1 MSSKKGFELHQVLN
15 YRTDLERLR
24 KQEFAAARQ
33 DLDQASDKLEQQRN
47 EAATLARDF
56 AERNGQ
62 LNSVVELQLYAD
74 FFTRKREEIKEQQ
87 ERVTALDRI
96 LEDRRD
102 DLVQATKDKKVL
114 EALKEKKMQAFRQ
127 EMQRKE
133 RDFLDETAVQK
144 KGRD

>member
-15 YRTDLERLR
+15 YRSDLERLR

-33 DLDQASDKLEQQRN
+33 DLDQASDKLEQQRS
-47 EAATLARDF
+47 EAAVLARDF

-74 FFTRKREEIKEQQ
+74 FFARKREEIKQQQ
-87 ERVTALDRI
+87 ERVTALDRV
-96 LEDRRD
+96 LESRRD
-102 DLVQATKDKKVL
+102 ELVQATKDKKVL
-114 EALKEKKMQAFRQ
+114 EVLKEKKTQQFRQ

>member
-47 EAATLARDF
+47 EAAALARDF

-74 FFTRKREEIKEQQ
+74 FFTRKREEIKQQQ

-102 DLVQATKDKKVL
+102 GLVQATKDKKVL
-114 EALKEKKMQAFRQ
+114 EALKEKKMLAFRQ

>member
-47 EAATLARDF
+47 EAAALARDF

-74 FFTRKREEIKEQQ
+74 FFTRKREEIKQQQ

-102 DLVQATKDKKVL
+102 GLVQATKDKKVL

>member
-1 MSSKKGFELHQVLN
+1 MSTKKGFELHQVLN

-47 EAATLARDF
+47 EASTLAQDF
-56 AERNGQ
+56 AERNSQ

-74 FFTRKREEIKEQQ
+74 FFTRQREEIKQQQ
-87 ERVTALDRI
+87 ERVEALDRI
-96 LEDRRD
+96 LENRRD

-114 EALKEKKMQAFRQ
+114 EALKEKKTLQFRQ

-144 KGRD
+144 KGQN

>member
-33 DLDQASDKLEQQRN
+33 DLDQASDKLEQQRS
-47 EAATLARDF
+47 EADALARDF

-62 LNSVVELQLYAD
+62 LNSVVELQLYSD
-74 FFTRKREEIKEQQ
+74 FFTRKREEIRDQQ

-114 EALKEKKMQAFRQ
+114 EALKEKKTLAFRQ

-133 RDFLDETAVQK
+133 RDFLDESAVQK

>member
-33 DLDQASDKLEQQRN
+33 DLDRASDAVDRQRT
-47 EAATLARDF
+47 EAAALARDF

-74 FFTRKREEIKEQQ
+74 FFTRKREEIRQQQ
-87 ERVTALDRI
+87 ERVTALDRV
-96 LEDRRD
+96 LENRRD
-102 DLVQATKDKKVL
+102 ELVQATKDKKVL
-114 EALKEKKMQAFRQ
+114 EALKEKKTQQFRQ
-127 EMQRKE
+127 ELQRKE

>member
-47 EAATLARDF
+47 EAADLARDF

-62 LNSVVELQLYAD
+62 LNSVVELQLYSD
-74 FFTRKREEIKEQQ
+74 FFTRKREEIKQQQ
-87 ERVTALDRI
+87 EQVTALDRI
-96 LEDRRD
+96 LENRRD
-102 DLVQATKDKKVL
+102 ELVQATKDKKVL
-114 EALKEKKMQAFRQ
+114 EALKEKKMLAFRQ

-133 RDFLDETAVQK
+133 RDFLDETSVQK

>member
-33 DLDQASDKLEQQRN
+33 DLDRASDKLEQQRD
-47 EAATLARDF
+47 EAAALARDF

-62 LNSVVELQLYAD
+62 ISSVVELQLYAD
-74 FFTRKREEIKEQQ
+74 FFSRKREEIKQQQ

-96 LEDRRD
+96 LEHRREE
-102 DLVQATKDKKVL
+102 LVQATQDKKVL
-114 EALKEKKMQAFRQ
+114 EALKEKKVHAFRQ
-127 EMQRKE
+127 EQQRKE
-133 RDFLDETAVQK
+133 RDFLDEMSVQK